1 MKKKIKTIRKT
12 YQTVFSFKIQGE
24 MSADDIIVPPPA
36 IVPPVPPLLPFPNN
50 PESPF
55 SPGGMSPLSPLP
67 VTPPV
72 YYQPKTWKKVI
83 HRYARDYGWS
93 GWNSNYG
100 MTYGVDGMDRYN
112 AFKAA
117 RLADGY
123 TLPTAAHP
131 GDMVVEE
138 VVLGYYPT
146 DEFTPQ
152 SISSFSYIVLW
163 DAYGVKE
170 GINYSGFSAQEFQDF
185 FVGTGAASWYP
196 FIMKYESWSLFFS
209 SDPADSFV
217 G

>member
-83 HRYARDYGWS
+83 HRYVRDYGWR
-93 GWNSNYG
+93 GWNYNHDI
-100 MTYGVDGMDRYN
+100 TYGVDGMDRYN
-112 AFKAA
+112 AFKSA

-123 TLPTAAHP
+123 SLPTAAHP

-138 VVLGYYPT
+138 VALGYYPV

-152 SISSFSYIVLW
+152 FISSSSFIVLW
-163 DAYGVKE
+163 DAYWVKE
-170 GINYSGFSAQEFQDF
+170 GINYSGFSPQEIQDF
-185 FVGTGAASWYP
+185 YADTGAASWAP
-196 FIMKYESWSLFFS
+196 FIKKHESWSLFFS